1 MKKLIVALLALSAF
15 AAVAASGASGLE
27 WLCNG
32 KALTGTEKCLVVS
45 ENLEELRLEDMNN
58 IAPASVTCKVGSVL
72 DEGWVGPGALDETT
86 LVEFMSPATECKPS
100 ASAENLKGEHVAN
113 KCEKVLTVVALN
125 LPWKSEIAE
134 KEGTNNWWVTILT
147 GGNGEPGY
155 LVECDV
161 LGAPTDDTCLTNGV
175 TNSVLVL
182 AENLVEGALLL
193 VSIFF
198 NLNPLSAAQAAK
210 CSATGTAEE
219 GLVIGESLIENP
231 AGEVEIS

>member
-58 IAPASVTCKVGSVL
+58 IAPASVTCNAGSVL

-86 LVEFMSPATECKPS
+86 TVEFMNPTVECKPS
-100 ASAENLKGEHVAN
+100 AKAENLKLELVTN
-113 KCEKVLTVVALN
+113 KCEKVLFVTALN
-125 LPWKSEIAE
+125 LPWKSEIVE
-134 KEGTNNWWVTILT
+134 KEGTNNWWVLLT
-147 GGNGEPGY
+147 GKGNGEPGY

-161 LGAPTDDTCLTNGV
+161 LGVPTDDKCV
-175 TNSVLVL
+175 TLSTSPALVL
-182 AENLVEGALLL
+182 AENLVEGTLLL

-198 NLNPLSAAQAAK
+198 NKNPLEANQAAK